1 MDQPSSPPIP
11 IIQSHVKNMGT
22 LVNAD
27 ANTDNPLHTYHIQTG
42 HLANEPPKQSEC
54 RSWDRQQRE
63 SASFRFEQAYE
74 EYVNDM
80 GAYEIIPCLIVITG
94 VSKPELGAQLM
105 LVHSDPDWSLN
116 TGICGYVCFPEL
128 CCGGSTLCTLYSK
141 FHLFSYF
148 LSISLASE
156 HNLEHIPG
164 NLKLRCIDVMFLH
177 PHAKKVWI
185 LPDKNSSSL
194 KASIL

>member
-1 MDQPSSPPIP
+1 MA
-11 IIQSHVKNMGT
+11 T

-27 ANTDNPLHTYHIQTG
+27 ANTDNPLHTYTYHIQTG
-42 HLANEPPKQSEC
+42 HLATEPPKQSEC

-63 SASFRFEQAYE
+63 SASFRFEQANE

-80 GAYEIIPCLIVITG
+80 GAYEITTCLIVTG

-116 TGICGYVCFPEL
+116 TGICGHVCFPEL
-128 CCGGSTLCTLYSK
+128 CCGGSTLCTQYSK

-148 LSISLASE
+148 SFHFSGLWTQPGT
-156 HNLEHIPG
+156 HLET
-164 NLKLRCIDVMFLH
+164 L
-177 PHAKKVWI
+177 
-185 LPDKNSSSL
+185 NSV
-194 KASIL
+194 A

>member
-11 IIQSHVKNMGT
+11 IIQSHVKNMAT

-27 ANTDNPLHTYHIQTG
+27 ANTDNPLHTYTYHIQTG
-42 HLANEPPKQSEC
+42 HLATEPPKQSEC

-63 SASFRFEQAYE
+63 SASFRSEQANE

-80 GAYEIIPCLIVITG
+80 GAYEITTCLIVITG

-116 TGICGYVCFPEL
+116 TGICGHVCFPWIVL
-128 CCGGSTLCTLYSK
+128 WWVHTVYSILK
-141 FHLFSYF
+141 VSLIFLLFFQF
-148 LSISLASE
+148 LWPL
-156 HNLEHIPG
+156 NTTWNTPG
-164 NLKLRCIDVMFLH
+164 NL
-177 PHAKKVWI
+177 
-185 LPDKNSSSL
+185 NSV
-194 KASIL
+194 A